1 MAFPETI
8 VEFPTMLDITVSD
21 APYVN
26 SYQKA
31 MEIGDLETAAIA
43 LSNIPDY
50 AVKIFTANY
59 FNSLAQTLYEVER
72 FYAARYSSAYIV
84 SQTQP
89 ALQEPTD
96 FWFEVT
102 SIE

>member
-50 AVKIFTANY
+50 AVKIFTAN
-59 FNSLAQTLYEVER
+59 SLAQTLYEVER

>member
-1 MAFPETI
+1 
-8 VEFPTMLDITVSD
+8 MLL
-21 APYVN
+21 
-26 SYQKA
+26 K
-31 MEIGDLETAAIA
+31 
-43 LSNIPDY
+43 
-50 AVKIFTANY
+50 

>member
-50 AVKIFTANY
+50 AVKI
-59 FNSLAQTLYEVER
+59 
-72 FYAARYSSAYIV
+72 
-84 SQTQP
+84 
-89 ALQEPTD
+89 
-96 FWFEVT
+96 
-102 SIE
+102 